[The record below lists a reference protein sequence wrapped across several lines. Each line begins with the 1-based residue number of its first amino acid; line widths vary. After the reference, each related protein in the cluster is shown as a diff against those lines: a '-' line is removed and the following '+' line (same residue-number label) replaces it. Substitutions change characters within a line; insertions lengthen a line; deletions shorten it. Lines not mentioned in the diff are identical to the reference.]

1 MSIDDGEEKEEERKC
16 VENTYTV
23 KREEKRRKK
32 V

>member
-16 VENTYTV
+16 VENTYTAN
-23 KREEKRRKK
+23 REERKK